1 LDNSKAKDNFAPLF
15 RINPIKNKMRLI
27 TFLLIMLIV
36 GTMHPAFAQMKIQGR
51 VTEKDTSVGIP
62 YAVVYIEDG
71 HSGIVTDRGGYFSIP
86 CMNIETCVLVAGC
99 VGYKSDKFTVNKP
112 TSDPV
117 VLKLEEIVTDLPEA
131 VVNASSITGGLAGLK
146 SMPGSAVYLSP
157 KEIAKFSYSDINRT
171 LRAVPGVNLQEED
184 GFGLR
189 PNIGIRGTG
198 SERTAKI
205 TIMEDGVLISPAPY
219 SAPAAYYF
227 PTIGRMQAV
236 EISKGSSQIQ
246 YGPFTTGGAINLIS
260 TTIPSQLK
268 ARLHVTGGS
277 FGAKNIH
284 AYTGTTSGQWGYLA
298 ETYQYSAD
306 GFKNLDGGGNTG
318 FNKTDYLIKVR
329 WSSKAKAKVQQSFQ
343 FKYSSADETSHETY
357 MGLTQTDFETDPYR
371 RYAGTAKDQMVTAQ
385 QQMVLNHYI
394 KISKALNLSTTLY
407 QTQFKRNWYKLDR
420 IKDSSGTAIS
430 IASLAQNPAQYS
442 DAYQI
447 ITGGTSFNNDALEV
461 KANNRSY
468 ATRGIQTLL
477 TWNKDLGSIKHHAQW
492 GVRAHED
499 GMDRFQYTDKYAMK
513 NGAMLM
519 TTAGIPGTESNR
531 LENARALS
539 SFVLYKLAIG
549 NFTLTPGL
557 RYENVQ
563 LSSDDYGKS
572 DVNRTGKDLKST
584 ENRFDAWIPG
594 ISADYKINRIW
605 SSFAGIHKG
614 FAPGGSNEE
623 SKPESSINYELGARF
638 YRLHTEGRFAFFL
651 SDYANL
657 LGSDLAAAGGAGSG
671 LLFNGGNARV
681 LGFEGQG
688 TYDPLSGKKKK
699 FHLPLTLVYTYTDG
713 QFLSSFKS
721 EFEGWGTV
729 NKGDN
734 LPYLAKHQV
743 ALLATVEHRYF
754 SVTLSSRYNG
764 AMRTIAG
771 SGDMPILFSTDDA
784 LIADIAANYHMHRY
798 FDLFGTVTNIF
809 NDTYIVS
816 RNPAGARPGLP
827 RAFNFG
833 MKFNL

>member
-1 LDNSKAKDNFAPLF
+1 MKYPF
-15 RINPIKNKMRLI
+15 II
-27 TFLLIMLIV
+27 LLASLLGLSNQIS
-36 GTMHPAFAQMKIQGR
+36 AQTTIQGR

-62 YAVVYIEDG
+62 YAVVYIEDEQN
-71 HSGIVTDRGGYFSIP
+71 SIVTDRSGYFSIA
-86 CMNIETCVLVAGC
+86 CNNNTTCVLVAGC
-99 VGYKSDKFTVNKP
+99 MGFKTEKFTVNPNKGGWQIF
-112 TSDPV
+112 S
-117 VLKLEEIVTDLPEA
+117 LEEIVTDLPEA
-131 VVNASSITGGLAGLK
+131 VVNASSITGGLTGLK
-146 SMPGSAVYLSP
+146 NLPGSVVYLSP

-198 SERTAKI
+198 SERSAKI

-219 SAPAAYYF
+219 AAPAAYYF

-260 TTIPSQLK
+260 TTIPTQLK
-268 ARLHVTGGS
+268 ARLNVTGGS

-284 AYTGTTSGQWGYLA
+284 AFAGNTHGQWGYLV

-318 FNKTDYLIKVR
+318 FNKADYLVKVR
-329 WSSKAKAKVQQSFQ
+329 WNSKTNAKVKQSVQ
-343 FKYSSADETSHETY
+343 FKYASASETSNETY
-357 MGLTQTDFETDPYR
+357 MGLSQTDFEQDAFR
-371 RYAGTAKDQMVTAQ
+371 RYAGTAKDQMVTSQ
-385 QQMVLNHYI
+385 QQFVLSHYLN
-394 KISKALNLSTTLY
+394 ISKNLHLSTTLY
-407 QTQFKRNWYKLDR
+407 NTAFARNWYKLDR
-420 IKDSSGTAIS
+420 VKDSSGKAIA
-430 IASLAQNPAQYS
+430 IAELAQNPDKYA
-442 DAYQI
+442 DAYRV
-447 ITGGTSFNNDALEV
+447 ITGGTSFNADALEV
-461 KANNRSY
+461 KANDRSY
-468 ATRGIQTLL
+468 ATRGVQTLL
-477 TWNKDLGSIKHHAQW
+477 TWNKESDKLKHHAQW

-499 GMDRFQYTDKYAMK
+499 GVDRFQFTDKYAMK

-531 LENARALS
+531 LENAQALS
-539 SFVLYKLAIG
+539 SFVLYRLSYGKL
-549 NFTLTPGL
+549 TLTPGL
-557 RYENVQ
+557 RYENVV
-563 LSSDDYGKS
+563 LSSKDYGKA
-572 DVNRTGKDLKST
+572 DVTRTGKDLKTS
-584 ENRFDAWIPG
+584 ENKFDAWIPG

-605 SSFAGIHKG
+605 STFAGVHKG

-623 SKPESSINYELGARF
+623 SKPESSFNYELGARF
-638 YRLHTEGRFAFFL
+638 YRMHSEGRFAFFL
-651 SDYANL
+651 SDYTNL

-671 LLFNGGNARV
+671 MMFNGGKARV
-681 LGFEGQG
+681 MGFEGQG
-688 TYDPLSGKKKK
+688 TYDPLSGKKRK

-729 NKGDN
+729 NKGDD
-734 LPYLAKHQV
+734 LPYLAKHQ
-743 ALLATVEHRYF
+743 LTLMATLENRYI
-754 SVTLSSRYNG
+754 SATLSCRYNG
-764 AMRTIAG
+764 AMRTMAGTGEIAT
-771 SGDMPILFSTDDA
+771 LFSTDEA
-784 LIADIAANYHMHRY
+784 IIADAALSYHMHRN
-798 FDLFGTVTNIF
+798 FDLFASATNLF